1 MTIDVD
7 STFHEKYGYVSSTCD
22 PSRFLLYHAQV
33 LTGSRHPAIDHGNPL
48 IGMFGGQARIVSVCP
63 IHVLKVSRINWW
75 DRRIFFL
82 CHLGISLTL
91 GVSYH
96 L

>member
-33 LTGSRHPAIDHGNPL
+33 RTGSRHPAIHDGNPL
-48 IGMFGGQARIVSVCP
+48 VRMVGG
-63 IHVLKVSRINWW
+63 
-75 DRRIFFL
+75 
-82 CHLGISLTL
+82 
-91 GVSYH
+91 
-96 L
+96 